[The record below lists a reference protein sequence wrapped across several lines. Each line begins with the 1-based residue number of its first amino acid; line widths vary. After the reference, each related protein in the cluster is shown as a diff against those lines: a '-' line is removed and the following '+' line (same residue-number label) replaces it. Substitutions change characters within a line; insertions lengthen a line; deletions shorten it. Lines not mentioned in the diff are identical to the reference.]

1 MYRRAS
7 LLGPQEAFG
16 KGLGGGGGLGRV
28 LGGLG
33 GGSWALLGGTW
44 GAFWGHLEGLGGFS
58 LPSASWE
65 ASWTALGRF

>member
-16 KGLGGGGGLGRV
+16 KGLGGGLGED
-28 LGGLG
+28 LA

>member
-16 KGLGGGGGLGRV
+16 KALGGGLGE
-28 LGGLG
+28 GF
-33 GGSWALLGGTW
+33 GGSWCGVVGTFGGTW

>member
-16 KGLGGGGGLGRV
+16 KGLGGELGE
-28 LGGLG
+28 GF
-33 GGSWALLGGTW
+33 GGSWGGSSALLGGTW
-44 GAFWGHLEGLGGFS
+44 GAFWGHLEVLGGFS